1 MSVVLPKV
9 LPVNGDTGVWASYDA
24 WNDAIGEVMFPF
36 LESPEPVYMDFEDEA
51 IEAIGLRAG
60 ASTDNI
66 EDELAAAVAAT
77 LAVGGP
83 ARVFERHMR
92 RTRQWVREG
101 RQSTPPFLGVLATF
115 CLAAERMASG
125 DGMSSH
131 NYFGRLHEVLGW
143 DGQDNRLDQAY
154 RRVSERL
161 WDELN
166 RWLLVNDGM
175 RGTPTAF
182 VLNHRFVGLS
192 VSQALVRRT
201 DRERLTGFFRQ
212 YGFAPGTDV
221 APSELELVLDGW
233 MSQRPCPAT
242 ASLER
247 LWHRGQARE
256 RIAQA
261 AAVALA
267 SWDGRVNERSS
278 RTGESA
284 PVAGHLALTL
294 EMGSFPRKRFA
305 LQALLYLPE
314 PGRPRD
320 AQVTTA
326 DPAAHVEL
334 VPDLPGALGLGRGS
348 SLNPGDVLEGLLR
361 IKDSLTERE
370 VERRPRRLVL
380 FREDELSRRWIES
393 PQVMLGDNVRLLVHR
408 DLEDRVS
415 AVLSVIARPGW
426 TKQEPYPGQPDGWVL
441 FTDVEVFNHPGTL
454 VRTDRMD
461 DLAPLVPLTSSQ
473 LKVSDGFALP
483 GQVRGK
489 WHTWCPPEVRAV
501 SDAPEGFVVRVVDL
515 HRFDEIVDDET
526 QESLVEEWD
535 DDGAGVVVRSLADL
549 ELDDGDYRI
558 ELVPHHTRDVL
569 TSTHVLLRSSDT
581 PDQRQWALLDQLSY
595 GPGIGALGVPVA
607 DGLSQT
613 SVKGH
618 IVAGAKPVSAVDV
631 AVPEVPAW
639 VVGTRSTAR
648 EVRSEVRLT
657 MPDADSCLYT
667 GRHRELVDT
676 VEHDSRGRPL
686 QAWSYGRCRE
696 CGLVRK
702 YPTRLRASSYGRG
715 KAPVPS
721 PAPPLHDLSGLAAAG
736 GKERDWSTAFDA
748 LLHTG
753 GGSWSQ
759 LERIAFQIEATAL
772 FVDQFA
778 RTLEAIGH
786 LDVRRSP
793 TTLEPVAWEVA
804 PTALVGTEDGYL
816 FAGYWPSGLYAQ
828 VGGELER
835 AGMSLAVSQP
845 DDGPA
850 SYFASCDRAALA
862 GGEEALRQS
871 EVPIVDVGW
880 RDLVSVCPPLSEV
893 LTSLPRQSA
902 SLQGDI
908 TWYRPRD
915 NKWVPAASLDARGA
929 YRVRRFSTL
938 DVVRTEEDVA
948 SGTVARCTVQL
959 GKHLAAMM
967 DGAPLIAYD
976 PRERTLSVPLGADLP
991 GLYGRA
997 LVAASGEMPTAPPRQ
1012 RLLNYG
1018 NVPYELA
1025 RHIYDLFSR

>member
-1 MSVVLPKV
+1 MS
-9 LPVNGDTGVWASYDA
+9 GDTGVWASYDA
-24 WNDAIGEVMFPF
+24 WNEAIADVMFPL

-51 IEAIGLRAG
+51 FEAIGVRVG
-60 ASTDNI
+60 ASGESI
-66 EDELAAAVAAT
+66 EDDLAAAVAAT
-77 LAVGGP
+77 LSTGGP
-83 ARVFERHMR
+83 AKVFERHMR

-101 RQSTPPFLGVLATF
+101 REETPPFLGVLATF
-115 CLAAERMASG
+115 CLAAERMSRG
-125 DGMSSH
+125 DGMASH

-143 DGQDNRLDQAY
+143 DSQDQHLDQAY

-221 APSELELVLDGW
+221 APSELQVVLDGW

-242 ASLER
+242 SSLEK
-247 LWHRGQARE
+247 LWSKGQARE

-267 SWDGRVNERSS
+267 NWDGRVNERSS
-278 RTGESA
+278 REGDSA
-284 PVAGHLALTL
+284 LAAGHLALAL

-320 AQVTTA
+320 AVVTTA

-348 SLNPGDVLEGLLR
+348 SLNAGDVLEGVLR

-370 VERRPRRLVL
+370 AVRRPQRLVL

-415 AVLSVIARPGW
+415 AALAVIARPGW

-441 FTDVEVFNHPGTL
+441 FTDVEVFNHPGAL

-473 LKVSDGFALP
+473 LKVADGFALP

-501 SDAPEGFVVRVVDL
+501 SDAPEGFAVRVVDL
-515 HRFDEIVDDET
+515 HRFNEIVDDEARET
-526 QESLVEEWD
+526 LVEEWD
-535 DDGAGVVVRSLADL
+535 DDGAGVVVQSLAYL
-549 ELDDGDYRI
+549 GLDDGDYRI
-558 ELVPHHTRDVL
+558 DMVPHHTGSVL

-581 PDQRQWALLDQLSY
+581 PDQRQWSLLESLSY
-595 GPGIGALGVPVA
+595 GPGLGAVGVQVA
-607 DGLSQT
+607 TADRDFE
-613 SVKGH
+613 VKGH
-618 IVAGAKPVSAVDV
+618 LVSRTLEKPVRPEVE
-631 AVPEVPAW
+631 VPERPRW
-639 VVGTRSTAR
+639 VVGERSAAR

-657 MPDADSCLYT
+657 MPDSDSCLYT

-676 VEHDSRGRPL
+676 VDHDAKGRPL

-696 CGLVRK
+696 CGLMRK

-715 KAPVPS
+715 KAPAL
-721 PAPPLHDLSGLAAAG
+721 PATPRLHDLSGLAATED
-736 GKERDWSTAFDA
+736 KERDWSTAFDA

-759 LERIAFQIEATAL
+759 LERIAFQIEPTAL

-778 RTLEAIGH
+778 RTLEVLGH
-786 LDVRRSP
+786 LDVRRSA
-793 TTLEPVAWEVA
+793 TTLDPLSWEVT
-804 PTALVGTEDGYL
+804 PTALVGTEDGFL
-816 FAGYWPSGLYAQ
+816 FSGYWPSGLYAR
-828 VGGELER
+828 VGGEIEA
-835 AGMSLAVSQP
+835 AGLSLAVSQP

-850 SYFASCDRAALA
+850 SYFTVGSRAELVRM
-862 GGEEALRQS
+862 ENELRDAD
-871 EVPIVDVGW
+871 VPIVDLGW
-880 RDLVSVCPPLSEV
+880 KDLISACVPLTEV
-893 LTSLPRQSA
+893 LMALPRQSD
-902 SLQGDI
+902 SLLGDI

-915 NKWVPAASLDARGA
+915 NTWIPAATIDARGA
-929 YRVRRFSTL
+929 YRLRRFSTL
-938 DVVRTEEDVA
+938 DIVRTDDDVRA
-948 SGTVARCTVQL
+948 GVVARCTVQL
-959 GKHLAAMM
+959 GKHLAALM

-976 PRERTLSVPLGADLP
+976 PRERVLSVPLGADLP

-997 LVAASGEMPTAPPRQ
+997 LVAASGEPPAAPAGQ
-1012 RLLNYG
+1012 RLLQYA
-1018 NVPYELA
+1018 NVPQELA
-1025 RHIYDLFSR
+1025 NQLFDLFSR

>member
-1 MSVVLPKV
+1 MT
-9 LPVNGDTGVWASYDA
+9 GDTGVWASYDA
-24 WNDAIGEVMFPF
+24 WNEAIGDVMFPV

-51 IEAIGLRAG
+51 LEAIGVRVGGSA
-60 ASTDNI
+60 DNV
-66 EDELAAAVAAT
+66 EDALAATVAAT
-77 LAVGGP
+77 LGVGGP
-83 ARVFERHMR
+83 AKVFDRHMR

-101 RQSTPPFLGVLATF
+101 RTDTPPFLGVLATF

-125 DGMSSH
+125 DGMAAH

-143 DGQDNRLDQAY
+143 DPQDQHLDQAY

-166 RWLLVNDGM
+166 RWLLLNDGM

-221 APSELELVLDGW
+221 APSELEMVLDGW

-242 ASLER
+242 SSLER
-247 LWHRGQARE
+247 LWSKGQARE
-256 RIAQA
+256 RISQA

-267 SWDGRVNERSS
+267 SWDGRINERQT
-278 RTGESA
+278 RTGDSSSGI
-284 PVAGHLALTL
+284 GHLALTL

-314 PGRPRD
+314 PGVARD
-320 AQVTTA
+320 ASVTTA
-326 DPAAHVEL
+326 DPAAGVEL

-348 SLNPGDVLEGLLR
+348 SLNAGDVLEGVLR
-361 IKDSLTERE
+361 IKDSRTERE

-393 PQVMLGDNVRLLVHR
+393 PQVMLGDNVRLLVHQ
-408 DLEDRVS
+408 DLEPRVS
-415 AVLSVIARPGW
+415 EVLSAVARPGW
-426 TKQEPYPGQPDGWVL
+426 TRQEPYPGQPEGWVL
-441 FTDVEVFNHPGTL
+441 FTEVEVFNHPGSL

-473 LKVSDGFALP
+473 LKITDGFALP

-489 WHTWCPPEVRAV
+489 WHSWAPPEVRAV
-501 SDAPEGFVVRVVDL
+501 SDAPDGFAVRVVDL
-515 HRFDEIVDDET
+515 HRFDDGDHDEALET
-526 QESLVEEWD
+526 VVAEWN
-535 DDGAGVVVRSLADL
+535 DDGAGVVVQSLATLDL
-549 ELDDGDYRI
+549 PDGDYRV
-558 ELVPHHTRDVL
+558 ELVPHDSGEVL

-581 PDQRQWALLDQLSY
+581 PDLRQWSLLDGLSY
-595 GPGIGALGVPVA
+595 GPGIGALGVPSPGEISVRGHLVEGASRSPAVA
-607 DGLSQT
+607 
-613 SVKGH
+613 H
-618 IVAGAKPVSAVDV
+618 H
-631 AVPEVPAW
+631 VPATPGW
-639 VVGTRSTAR
+639 AVGTRSTSR

-667 GRHRELVDT
+667 GRHREQIDM

-686 QAWSYGRCRE
+686 QAWSHGRCRE

-702 YPTRLRASSYGRG
+702 YPTRLRASSFGRG
-715 KAPVPS
+715 KPQAATPEPVK
-721 PAPPLHDLSGLAAAG
+721 HDLSTLGRVG
-736 GKERDWSTAFDA
+736 DKQRDWSTAFDA

-759 LERIAFQIEATAL
+759 LERIAFQIEPTAL

-778 RTLEAIGH
+778 RTLEVLGH
-786 LDVRRSP
+786 VDVRRST
-793 TTLEPVAWEVA
+793 TTLEPMSWEVT
-804 PTALVGTEDGYL
+804 PTALVGTEDGFL
-816 FAGYWPSGLYAQ
+816 FSGYWPSGLYTRI
-828 VGGELER
+828 GGAIEASGL
-835 AGMSLAVSQP
+835 SLAVSQP

-850 SYFASCDRAALA
+850 SYFAVGDRAELGRAETEIRDA
-862 GGEEALRQS
+862 D
-871 EVPIVDVGW
+871 VPVVDMGW
-880 RDLVSVCPPLSEV
+880 HNLISACGPLSQV
-893 LTSLPRQSA
+893 LSALPRQSD
-902 SLQGDI
+902 SVLGDI

-915 NKWVPAASLDARGA
+915 NTWLPAATIDARGA
-929 YRVRRFSTL
+929 YRMRRFSTL
-938 DVVRTEEDVA
+938 DFVRTDDDVRA
-948 SGTVARCTVQL
+948 GVVARCTVQL
-959 GKHLAAMM
+959 GKHLAALM

-976 PRERTLSVPLGADLP
+976 SRERVLTVPLGADLP

-997 LVAASGEMPTAPPRQ
+997 LVAASGEPPVAPARQ
-1012 RLLNYG
+1012 RLLQYG
-1018 NVPYELA
+1018 NVPQELA
-1025 RHIYDLFSR
+1025 HHLFDLFTR